1 MTGPVPQF
9 TKVVFIDSAVSDY
22 QTLVQ
27 DIAPDTK
34 VVLLDSNREAF
45 GQMAEALSGMQGLDS
60 VQIVSHGGEGLLYM
74 ADRVYRIEGLDG
86 RAAELQAI
94 GSALKPGGDIL
105 FYACDVGAGESGQA
119 FVEKIHSLTGADV
132 AASSDDTGNR
142 AGENWSLETTT
153 GTIEAASPFA
163 AASMAAFTG
172 RLATQT
178 VTSATDNVT
187 GSLRSVITAAA
198 DGDVILFDS
207 ALKGATLRMTTSTSA
222 AFTIAKG
229 LTINGDIDGD
239 GIYDVTLSGNAT
251 SATDGA
257 LATTSNLRGF
267 TFAASG
273 KTGTFASLRFD
284 GFYTSAP
291 QSGAITAGAGTT
303 VVKNSVFTYNLGN
316 AIAQASSGGNSLTV
330 RDTTVLNNG
339 ANSTTADQSL
349 APIRIINASG
359 SSTLIENTV
368 IANNSYTMKLD
379 TAGTVGGIVMLGST
393 NALNMTIRNVTIANN
408 SFTNSSTLYT
418 APGGGIG
425 ISSGTA
431 ASVVNVYNTI
441 IAGNT
446 VTDNSVTSGTPN
458 SIGDASGNSISVT
471 EKNNFKGTTNG
482 STAAFVDSAN
492 TVNDFRPKAG
502 ATDFIGAGD
511 SSNTNY
517 YASTSS
523 DLRGLERI
531 RGGSLDLGAYEVQWG
546 SGNEATVDLDTA
558 TGGSDAAATAST
570 PSTGVLIA
578 PNATI
583 TEASDS
589 DARVLSM
596 TVALT
601 AGSDGTS
608 ETIALT
614 SGEIA
619 TWKSEG
625 IAVNSSANNS
635 VLTITG
641 AGTLANYA
649 SILQQIKYYNA
660 AGTPTAGA
668 RNVIV
673 VVNDGELNS
682 TSRTSVVTISFG
694 NAAPTNS
701 AVPAVS
707 GTATVTNA
715 LSTTNGTWS
724 DADSDTLSY
733 TYQWYR
739 ADDNSGTNASSIS
752 GATGSSYTLTT
763 ADAHKYVR
771 VVVTANDGNSHTPT
785 ANSAWTQVSN
795 TAPSLTSP
803 GTVVTYTDTHV
814 ADTFSNQTGTLSAT
828 DGDGDTKTYGIS
840 GGTTGGSTVISS
852 VTYDVSKAGSY
863 GTLYVKSSTGD
874 YVYEPNNSAINA
886 VSANQSDSFTVTASD
901 GNSGS
906 DSKTLTVAITGAND
920 APTDIA
926 LSANT
931 ISTYDAN
938 DATVGT
944 LTRTDVD
951 GGGPTYS
958 IISVTN
964 PSSVDVTADNLFNI
978 SGAAFRAST
987 PSTTT
992 TGDYTVVVRVDDG
1005 ISLLDKTFTITVD
1018 NSLVVTTNLD
1028 SGDDAAIGPSYTAD
1042 FVDGGGLSLREALAY
1057 ASNGSVIKFAAGLS
1071 GQTIS
1076 LGSDVTAAAGVTLDV
1091 DSIGAPGSLTI
1102 AGNTL
1107 NLSGALTVNNGS
1119 GDSLTISSIIAGG
1132 SGSVA
1137 KTGAGTLSLSGSN
1150 TYTGSTTVSAGTLSV
1165 SGGAAISNFSGVT
1178 VNTGATLTLSASET
1192 IGSLAGAGTVT
1203 LGSNTL
1209 SAGGDNTST
1218 TFSGVISGTGALTKA
1233 GSGTMTLSGN
1243 NTFTGATTVS
1253 AGTLTLN
1260 RNGGALA
1267 DAGAVTVSS
1276 GATLTL
1282 SFDETVGSLAGAGSV
1297 ALGAHTLTAGD
1308 GTNTAFSGVISGTG
1322 ALTKVGTG
1330 TLTLSGNNTY
1340 SGATT
1345 VSAGGLTLNKGTGTG
1360 ALAEANALTVSS
1372 GATLTLSAS
1381 ETIGSLAGAGSVALG
1396 ANTLTAGGD
1405 NTSTTFSGAIA
1416 GTGALTKQG
1425 TGTLTLSGTNTYTGG
1440 TAVSAGT
1447 LAATGTLNGSGAGT
1461 VTVSSGATLAGTGTV
1476 NSEIFVDDG
1485 ATLSPGV
1492 AGTNS
1497 GVGKLTVNGDLRVN
1511 GTLVTDIKGAAIA
1524 GTDYDQVAV
1533 TGGVTLNG
1541 GSLTVNLAYTP
1552 VINDTYVLIDNDST
1566 DAITGAPGTFNNLA
1580 EGGRTGSLQAS
1591 YKTTVNGTG
1600 NDFTLTM
1607 NNTSPVI
1614 NNLDSDSVAWTGS
1627 GQTLRLDGTTAVTV
1641 SDAELGALNS
1651 GNGDWNG
1658 AALTV
1663 QRVLSGTADATAN
1676 DVFGFNTSGA
1686 GFTVSG
1692 NALQA
1697 GGQTFATF
1705 THTGGVLTVNFT
1717 GSGTAATTA
1726 LVQSVLHA
1734 VTYRNDTPYGTAT
1747 IRMGLSD
1754 GADTSNADVTVT
1766 SNTIYVDHS
1775 DTASAPGTDIQG
1787 DAADGF
1793 TLTEALNKAVSGD
1806 TIKIQNGTYYG
1817 QFRAATGGVTIES
1830 ASGNAADVIL
1840 AAPDS
1845 ANWTASAQ
1853 GALKS
1858 GYVRK
1863 AILDLWTTT
1872 PGTDAITVRYLTLDG
1887 RNQGTADDGDL
1898 YAGLSTY
1905 NANAT
1910 IDHVVINNIAQ
1921 PVLGNGDYE
1930 GDSNQ
1935 FGILAEGSNALGSP
1949 VTVTVTNS
1957 TIGTFQKTGIV
1968 AWGPQLNADIENNTV
1983 NAVGVHGLSN
1993 QNGIQIGSGGTR
2005 AGTTATIKY
2014 NTINDIDADDPAGT
2028 YNATGILL
2036 ASAGVSEIANNTI
2049 NAQRTPTWMGSYGID
2064 LMTVS
2069 SPINIHDNTFN
2080 NNFIGV
2086 IIETNNTVS
2095 ASHTLAANNFLK
2107 TWYAVFDNQ
2116 DVDHQYLPVEVAN
2129 TAVNP
2134 INVTVASG
2142 TVDNGQGYLTYDLF
2156 GGNDT
2161 FTDTGSAPSLIQ
2173 AGSGNDTVTAGS
2185 GADTLTGGAGA
2196 DSLTGGAGNDVF
2208 TYDTTGNGIDT
2219 ITDFGSGDAIRV
2231 ITQNFTGGTVTT
2243 GTGTTVAGKSVQ
2255 ISASGGNTT
2264 LYIDSENDADAPE
2277 LQITLTGTYL
2287 PGNFVLDGEYIRYRS
2302 ATTFSGLAFSADTGT
2317 STTDFVTNSATQT
2330 ITATLSA
2337 GLGAGEIV
2345 YGSLDGG
2352 ATWTNITSKVSGT
2365 TLTWNGVIL
2374 SGSNTLKLKVSDSA
2388 GNNGVI
2394 ASQAYVLDTTAP
2406 AAVAATVAFSAD
2418 TGVSNKDFI
2427 TQTAAQNLSGTYT
2440 GTLGAGETLQIS
2452 LDNGTNWIP
2461 ATTATGGT
2469 WTLTGQTLSGS
2480 NTLKVRVA
2488 DTAGN
2493 SSAVLSQAYVLDT
2506 AAPVFAGA
2514 TVNGNTLVMTY
2525 TSAGALDA
2533 TNIPALGAFTVM
2545 RGSTAITVTGVT
2557 VNADGKTVT
2566 LTLASAVAN
2575 GDAVTVAYADPSAGD
2590 DANAIQNSSGNDA
2603 AALTATIVTNNTPAA
2618 GGGSGNNNPNTGTG
2632 STNTGTNTGSTE
2644 TTTTTTVDG
2653 MTVTGTTKTTT
2664 TTVTDPTTG
2673 TERSVTTQ
2681 VVTTTVPIVP
2691 ATRKEEDNSTAL
2703 ADIPLAKDTSGQ
2715 TVLQASLP
2723 PGVGLTSEAVSG
2735 GNSHLTL
2742 RELLIAASEPRTDSN
2757 AFAGILGQGID
2768 SYVPGVQDEA
2778 QVTVRTV
2785 TFQTPAGAS
2794 DQTAAADAPP
2804 IVITGAKG
2812 TGEQDPAHPDRQ
2824 EALVIDVRNLPHGT
2838 VLQLNNVEFAIII
2851 GAARVTGG
2859 DGQNFAVGDDA
2870 VQYMVL
2876 GADDDLLH
2884 GGGGDDIVGSKG
2896 GNDQLYGD
2904 DGNDTVVGGL
2914 GDDSL
2919 YGGNGDDVL
2928 QGGQSDAGAWTFSL
2942 GSDGLLKSDFT
2953 PADANLADGTR
2964 ANLSGPWIS
2973 AEGRVTSDARVAFTT
2988 EAAAKL
2994 ETVALLY
3001 KAVTGSLPDVYAL
3014 SHWAVLDYS
3023 DAQYAQAAYDAY
3035 LAKQPALQGQ
3045 AIETQVATLITSVWG
3060 AQAATADWIAA
3071 GTHFIGTG
3079 GSRGEALN
3087 YLVHH
3092 NNFKGKL
3099 LNSQGELPLTQTY
3112 LSPELGWSGDSGN
3125 DQLFGGAGNDTLVGG
3140 RGRNLLDGGAGSDR
3154 AVVVENRGDYVF
3166 RVNSGGQLQINHKLR
3181 ADSDSL
3187 VGIESVVFG
3196 DQTLATGASNL
3207 DGATLKALFG
3217 LCRLETGAA
3226 PSLAE
3231 LNAQAAH
3238 TVKLGDV
3245 AAQLMQTS
3253 GYQSQW
3259 AGLNDSQFLAQLSTA
3274 VLGAPLTGAD
3284 QAYWLGQL
3292 AGGLTRG
3299 QAFIEAV
3306 GVASYQQALF
3316 GGEGAVIGG

>member
-1 MTGPVPQF
+1 MTTTSQQHNETVSVDNNDSNDTASLSITDENRITVLAPQILR
-9 TKVVFIDSAVSDY
+9 TADPSLDGGKWEVAFIDTGVADY
-22 QTLVQ
+22 QTLV
-27 DIAPDTK
+27 DGIRPGIE
-34 VVLLDSNREAF
+34 VVLFDSTRN
-45 GQMAEALSGMQGLDS
+45 GLSQMAQILEGRSGIDAIH
-60 VQIVSHGGEGLLYM
+60 IVSHGSEASLELGSLTLTSQNLQGHAADLATIGNALTPNGNILLYGCDVAAGPDGAAFVSALANATQANIAASTDLTGNASRGGDWILETATSQM
-74 ADRVYRIEGLDG
+74 DTRLAFSNSATSAYRDVLAASTFDFSSGTSVDGTTTVLTINDGTNTLKLTSDNGAGSLDGWRAVNDSFTKNATGSGYTTTFTGKYGIIEGLASSSSITITADMGNDG
-86 RAAELQAI
+86 TFGDAFKLSSFKLADASLNGGNYTI
-94 GSALKPGGDIL
+94 KPNGSATGQETASLGSLLDVYSFTPGT
-105 FYACDVGAGESGQA
+105 QA
-119 FVEKIHSLTGADV
+119 NFNNLTSLTVVFSSNATTIVLDDFSITDPVIPGPTPDSIVRAGGAS
-132 AASSDDTGNR
+132 AAVLGLATSVQYTVTFSESVTGVDASDFTLTKTGTANGTISSVTGSGTTYTVTANSLSGDGTLRLDLNSSGTGIQNGSSIDITSGYTSGELYTLDHTAPGTPTTAIDLQSGSDTGPSSSDDITKTTNPTVR
-142 AGENWSLETTT
+142 VSLAGTNAVVGDTLELLLGGASLGTPKTKVLNSTDVTTN
-153 GTIEAASPFA
+153 GYVDFTIANGDLGSDGSKTLTAKVTDAASNA
-163 AASMAAFTG
+163 GTAG
-172 RLATQT
+172 
-178 VTSATDNVT
+178 
-187 GSLRSVITAAA
+187 GSLILTLDTTNPSVTINNGTAFAYTENATAAA
-198 DGDVILFDS
+198 LDS
-207 ALKGATLRMTTSTSA
+207 
-222 AFTIAKG
+222 
-229 LTINGDIDGD
+229 
-239 GIYDVTLSGNAT
+239 
-251 SATDGA
+251 
-257 LATTSNLRGF
+257 
-267 TFAASG
+267 
-273 KTGTFASLRFD
+273 
-284 GFYTSAP
+284 
-291 QSGAITAGAGTT
+291 
-303 VVKNSVFTYNLGN
+303 
-316 AIAQASSGGNSLTV
+316 
-330 RDTTVLNNG
+330 
-339 ANSTTADQSL
+339 
-349 APIRIINASG
+349 
-359 SSTLIENTV
+359 
-368 IANNSYTMKLD
+368 
-379 TAGTVGGIVMLGST
+379 
-393 NALNMTIRNVTIANN
+393 
-408 SFTNSSTLYT
+408 
-418 APGGGIG
+418 
-425 ISSGTA
+425 
-431 ASVVNVYNTI
+431 
-441 IAGNT
+441 
-446 VTDNSVTSGTPN
+446 
-458 SIGDASGNSISVT
+458 
-471 EKNNFKGTTNG
+471 
-482 STAAFVDSAN
+482 
-492 TVNDFRPKAG
+492 
-502 ATDFIGAGD
+502 
-511 SSNTNY
+511 
-517 YASTSS
+517 
-523 DLRGLERI
+523 
-531 RGGSLDLGAYEVQWG
+531 
-546 SGNEATVDLDTA
+546 
-558 TGGSDAAATAST
+558 
-570 PSTGVLIA
+570 
-578 PNATI
+578 
-583 TEASDS
+583 
-589 DARVLSM
+589 
-596 TVALT
+596 
-601 AGSDGTS
+601 
-608 ETIALT
+608 
-614 SGEIA
+614 
-619 TWKSEG
+619 
-625 IAVNSSANNS
+625 
-635 VLTITG
+635 
-641 AGTLANYA
+641 
-649 SILQQIKYYNA
+649 
-660 AGTPTAGA
+660 
-668 RNVIV
+668 
-673 VVNDGELNS
+673 
-682 TSRTSVVTISFG
+682 
-694 NAAPTNS
+694 
-701 AVPAVS
+701 
-707 GTATVTNA
+707 TATVTEA
-715 LSTTNGTWS
+715 GTPGKS
-724 DADSDTLSY
+724 VLTVQITANNEAADTLSLP
-733 TYQWYR
+733 TSTDSGINIDGSNNLR
-739 ADDNSGTNASSIS
+739 SGTTNI
-752 GATGSSYTLTT
+752 G
-763 ADAHKYVR
+763 
-771 VVVTANDGNSHTPT
+771 
-785 ANSAWTQVSN
+785 
-795 TAPSLTSP
+795 
-803 GTVVTYTDTHV
+803 
-814 ADTFSNQTGTLSAT
+814 
-828 DGDGDTKTYGIS
+828 
-840 GGTTGGSTVISS
+840 
-852 VTYDVSKAGSY
+852 
-863 GTLYVKSSTGD
+863 
-874 YVYEPNNSAINA
+874 
-886 VSANQSDSFTVTASD
+886 TVTASSVNN
-901 GNSGS
+901 GIAW
-906 DSKTLTVAITGAND
+906 TLTFLAGATQQNIQDTVAAIRYHNTSDNPGTSNRTVTFNLTDGAGNTATAATRTIAVTAVND

-926 LSANT
+926 LSANSV
-931 ISTYDAN
+931 STYDAN
-938 DATVGT
+938 DSTVGL

-1028 SGDDAAIGPSYTAD
+1028 SGDDAATGPSYTAD
-1042 FVDGGGLSLREALAY
+1042 FVDGGGLSLREALVY

-1132 SGSVA
+1132 LGSVA

-1511 GTLVTDIKGAAIA
+1511 GTLVTDIKGAATA

-1541 GSLTVNLAYTP
+1541 GPLTVNLTYTP
-1552 VINDTYVLIDNDST
+1552 ALNDTYVLIDNDST

-1614 NNLDSDSVAWTGS
+1614 NNLGSDSVAWAGV
-1627 GQTLRLDGTTAVTV
+1627 GQTVRLDGSTAVTV

-1658 AALTV
+1658 ASLTV

-1686 GFTVSG
+1686 DFTVSG

-1845 ANWTASAQ
+1845 GNWTASAQ

-1968 AWGPQLNADIENNTV
+1968 AWGPQLNADIQHNTV

-2064 LMTVS
+2064 LINVA
-2069 SPINIHDNTFN
+2069 SPINIHDNTFT

-2086 IIETNNTVS
+2086 IVETDNT
-2095 ASHTLAANNFLK
+2095 APAAHTLAANNFLK
-2107 TWYAVFDNQ
+2107 TWFAVFDNQ
-2116 DVDHQYLPVEVAN
+2116 DVDHQYLPAEVAD

-2134 INVTVASG
+2134 ITVTVASG

-2173 AGSGNDTVTAGS
+2173 AGGGADTVTAGS

-2231 ITQNFTGGTVTT
+2231 ITQNFTGGTVTA

-2255 ISASGGNTT
+2255 IFASGGNTT

-2277 LQITLTGTYL
+2277 LQITLTGAYL
-2287 PGNFVLDGEYIRYRS
+2287 PGNFVLDGEYIRYRNV
-2302 ATTFSGLAFSADTGT
+2302 ATFSGLAFSADTGT
-2317 STTDFVTNSATQT
+2317 STTDFVTNSAAQT

-2461 ATTATGGT
+2461 ATTAAGGT

-2525 TSAGALDA
+2525 TSVGALDA

-2590 DANAIQNSSGNDA
+2590 DANAIQSSSGNDA
-2603 AALTATIVTNNTPAA
+2603 AALTATTVTNNTPAA

-2632 STNTGTNTGSTE
+2632 STNTGTNTGTTE

-2703 ADIPLAKDTSGQ
+2703 ADIPLAKDNSGQ

-2768 SYVPGVQDEA
+2768 GYVPGVHDEA

-3035 LAKQPALQGQ
+3035 LAKQPPAQGQ
-3045 AIETQVATLITSVWG
+3045 AIETQVATLIASVWG
-3060 AQAATADWIAA
+3060 AQAATADWVAA
-3071 GTHFIGTG
+3071 GTHFIVNG
-3079 GSRGEALN
+3079 GSWGEALN

-3217 LCRLETGAA
+3217 LYRLETGAA

-3238 TVKLGDV
+3238 TVQLGDV
-3245 AAQLMQTS
+3245 AAQLMQTA

-3259 AGLNDSQFLAQLSTA
+3259 AGLNDSQFIAQLSTA

-3299 QAFIEAV
+3299 QVFIDAV